1 MRNIKI
7 IVILNTINNIT
18 YFLILF
24 KIQNLWLKEDQVEEE
39 NVVEVM

>member
-24 KIQNLWLKEDQVEEE
+24 KIQNLCLKEDQVEEE